1 MSGLDEL
8 LPHIDNGGTRT
19 YIERRQHLR
28 LTPIPERRANKDR
41 RNTHDRRMTQNK
53 KRTKGPERRLVFS

>member
-8 LPHIDNGGTRT
+8 LSFIDNGGRRT

-28 LTPIPERRANKDR
+28 ITPIPDRRANKDR
-41 RNTHDRRMTQNK
+41 RNTNDRRMTQNK
-53 KRTKGPERRLVFS
+53 RRTKGPERRLVFS